1 MACDNA
7 ERAECDPVFEKKGT
21 RLKEDEVVLLV
32 DLLEEMLRYLPDERI
47 TIEEVVQHPWF
58 RYV

>member
-1 MACDNA
+1 M
-7 ERAECDPVFEKKGT
+7 RSSIRKKGT

-32 DLLEEMLRYLPDERI
+32 DLLEKMLRYLPDERI